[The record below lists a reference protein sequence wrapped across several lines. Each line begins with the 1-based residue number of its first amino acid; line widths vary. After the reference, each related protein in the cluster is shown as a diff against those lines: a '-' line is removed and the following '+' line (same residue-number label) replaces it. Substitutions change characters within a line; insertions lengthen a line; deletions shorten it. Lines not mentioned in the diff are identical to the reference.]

1 MSNNINNNN
10 VKKKNSVFED
20 ILSTVTRY
28 FLILVVVVVVLI
40 ALSGIRIVKSG
51 NVAIVLRFGKLVGNT
66 YEDQIHEPGLMFAF
80 PYIIDEVIMVPT
92 GNVIEQT
99 VMTHYTATEMT
110 TMRNNGYVITGDRNI
125 AVMAVSV
132 KYNITDAVTY
142 ALNVANID
150 KIINASVSNA
160 MVESAAHISVDSLLT
175 TGKEDFAREVKQTS
189 QNTLDTAKTGI
200 TISTVE
206 LTNVSMPAEVK
217 ETYDLVNSAT
227 VQAATMLEQA
237 KQYRENLIP
246 QAEATANSLI
256 SEANARYSTTLAD
269 ARSDLSEFN
278 GLLEE
283 YKTNPGVVRTRVYTS
298 KVSEALAKIGKIRVV
313 QDGESKII
321 IN

>member
-1 MSNNINNNN
+1 
-10 VKKKNSVFED
+10 
-20 ILSTVTRY
+20 
-28 FLILVVVVVVLI
+28 
-40 ALSGIRIVKSG
+40 
-51 NVAIVLRFGKLVGNT
+51 
-66 YEDQIHEPGLMFAF
+66 
-80 PYIIDEVIMVPT
+80 
-92 GNVIEQT
+92 
-99 VMTHYTATEMT
+99 MTHYTATEMT

-269 ARSDLSEFN
+269 ARIQNQSRRRAYACLHFQ
-278 GLLEE
+278 GLGGTCQNRQDTRGTGRRKQDNNQLRGTE
-283 YKTNPGVVRTRVYTS
+283 Y
-298 KVSEALAKIGKIRVV
+298 GKYR
-313 QDGESKII
+313 
-321 IN
+321 